1 MSDPLRP
8 VYTERASKGTAVQQP
23 SLVGRDA
30 RVLLLG
36 CVSEKGPAAV
46 AAQDLYVSTLFRL
59 RRAFAETLG
68 SPWFILSAKHGLVRP
83 DEMLAPYDV
92 RLSNLSAA
100 DRRAWGDRV
109 FAQLHAA
116 VAPLPGRVFEF
127 HAGSHYVEAVKPH
140 LEKVGA
146 VVVWPLQGLRLGEQ
160 LHWYKHFLKAHGGG

>member
-1 MSDPLRP
+1 MVAD
-8 VYTERASKGTAVQQP
+8 
-23 SLVGRDA
+23 RDA

-109 FAQLHAA
+109 FAQLHPA

-127 HAGSHYVEAVKPH
+127 HAGSHYVEAVRPH
-140 LEKVGA
+140 LESLGA
-146 VVVWPLQGLRLGEQ
+146 VVAWPLKGLGLGQQ
-160 LHWYKHFLKAHGGG
+160 LHWYKEFLRQHGGG

>member
-1 MSDPLRP
+1 MVAD
-8 VYTERASKGTAVQQP
+8 
-23 SLVGRDA
+23 RDA

>member
-1 MSDPLRP
+1 M
-8 VYTERASKGTAVQQP
+8 QQP

-36 CVSEKGPAAV
+36 CVSEKGPDAV

-59 RRAFAETLG
+59 RRAYVEVVG
-68 SPWFILSAKHGLVRP
+68 VPWFILSAKHGLVGP
-83 DEMLAPYDV
+83 DEVLEPYDV

-109 FAQLHAA
+109 FVQLRAA
-116 VAPLPGRVFEF
+116 VAPLLGRVFEF
-127 HAGSHYVEAVKPH
+127 HAGSHYVEAVRPH

-146 VVVWPLQGLRLGEQ
+146 VVVWPLKGLGLGQQ
-160 LHWYKHFLKAHGGG
+160 LHWYKQFPREHGGG